1 MADLFETELTK
12 LGGDV
17 SERPDTSAKARA
29 LALSMAAFDDAQK
42 KSAGTQGSGNRRR
55 YTDALKHLWSLPMN
69 KKYLTSSVAAA
80 LMVIPAVGLVIHQ
93 YAANPTM
100 YYMSRDSKPA
110 PAEQTI
116 HGRSAVPTVQNN
128 LASADRSEQPLILPG
143 DKAAN
148 VKSSK
153 LEDYL
158 YRMDVGT
165 PEDNRM
171 EADIPMQETA
181 AQFRRNL
188 AAMKL
193 ATIEAMRLSTGQMS
207 GNARE
212 QTESELVARYIAQP
226 LASAARFTATGVN
239 AFHDVK
245 SEPVST
251 FSADT
256 DTTSYAVARKAILGG
271 AAPNPDSVRVEEMVN
286 YFPYDWKGPESADT
300 PFKPNVTVMQTPW
313 NKDTKLV
320 HVGVKGYDVAVSA
333 QAPSNLVFLIDVSG
347 SMESPEK
354 LPLLKTAFRMLLT
367 KLKPEDTVSIVTYA
381 GSSGIALEPTKVAD
395 KDRILSVIDNLEA
408 GGSTAGADGLAEAY
422 RLAERSYIKDGV
434 NRIMLATDGD
444 FNVGPSSDEEMKKLV
459 EAKRKSGIFLSVF
472 GFGSWDYN
480 DGLMQTLAQNG
491 NGVAAYIDTLQE
503 AQKTIVQEASASLF
517 TIAKDVKLQ
526 VEFNPEKV
534 SEYRLIG
541 YETRALDQKDFNN
554 DKIDAGEIGSGH
566 TVTAIYE
573 IVPKGSPAHSVDD
586 LRYAKPEKA
595 AAETSGSD
603 ELAFVKIRYKEP
615 KEDES
620 KLITLPVTAANEV
633 AADAVS
639 QDVKF
644 SVAVAAYGQKLKKE
658 TFVEDYGWDSVRA
671 LAEEGRGADPFGYRS
686 EFLKLVDIAASLPA
700 THIPAGQQPVPQLL
714 K

>member
-1 MADLFETELTK
+1 MADLFEAELNK
-12 LGGDV
+12 LGADAPV
-17 SERPDTSAKARA
+17 RPDRAAKARA
-29 LALSMAAFDDAQK
+29 LALSMAAFDDVQK
-42 KSAGTQGSGNRRR
+42 KSAGTQGTRIGRR

-69 KKYLTSSVAAA
+69 KKYLASSVAAA
-80 LMVIPAVGLVIHQ
+80 LMVVPAVGFVVH
-93 YAANPTM
+93 YYTANQTI
-100 YYMSRDSKPA
+100 YYMAQASRPVA
-110 PAEQTI
+110 AEQPL
-116 HGRSAVPTVQNN
+116 HGQSAVPTTPTN
-128 LASADRSEQPLILPG
+128 LAAPDQNELT
-143 DKAAN
+143 
-148 VKSSK
+148 
-153 LEDYL
+153 DYL
-158 YRMDVGT
+158 YHNDVGT
-165 PEDNRM
+165 PEANRM
-171 EADIPMQETA
+171 NTNLPMA
-181 AQFRRNL
+181 ANAEVRRKV
-188 AAMKL
+188 AAMQL
-193 ATIEAMRLSTGQMS
+193 ATVEALRLSTGQLS

-212 QTESELVARYIAQP
+212 QTGAELVARYIAQP
-226 LASAARFTATGVN
+226 SVSAARFTATAVN
-239 AFHDVK
+239 AFQDVK

-251 FSADT
+251 FSADA

-271 AAPNPDSVRVEEMVN
+271 AVPDPDSVRIEEMVN

-300 PFKPNVTVMQTPW
+300 PFKPNVIVMQTPW

-320 HVGVKGYDVAVSA
+320 HVGIKGYDVAVSA
-333 QAPSNLVFLIDVSG
+333 QATSNLVFLIDVSG
-347 SMESPEK
+347 SMETPDK

-381 GSSGIALEPTKVAD
+381 GNSGVALEPTKVAD

-422 RLAERSYIKDGV
+422 RLAERSYVKDGV

-503 AQKTIVQEASASLF
+503 AQKTLVQEASASLF

-526 VEFNPEKV
+526 VEFNPDKV

-554 DKIDAGEIGSGH
+554 DKVDAGEIGSGH

-586 LRYAKPEKA
+586 LRYAKPETADPK
-595 AAETSGSD
+595 TTGSD

-615 KEDES
+615 KEDQS

-633 AADAVS
+633 ATDAVS
-639 QDVKF
+639 EDVKF

-671 LAEEGRGADPFGYRS
+671 LAEEGRGSDPFGYRS

-700 THIPAGQQPVPQLL
+700 TDMPAGQQPVPQLQ
-714 K
+714 

>member
-1 MADLFETELTK
+1 
-12 LGGDV
+12 
-17 SERPDTSAKARA
+17 
-29 LALSMAAFDDAQK
+29 
-42 KSAGTQGSGNRRR
+42 
-55 YTDALKHLWSLPMN
+55 
-69 KKYLTSSVAAA
+69 
-80 LMVIPAVGLVIHQ
+80 
-93 YAANPTM
+93 
-100 YYMSRDSKPA
+100 
-110 PAEQTI
+110 
-116 HGRSAVPTVQNN
+116 
-128 LASADRSEQPLILPG
+128 
-143 DKAAN
+143 
-148 VKSSK
+148 
-153 LEDYL
+153 
-158 YRMDVGT
+158 
-165 PEDNRM
+165 
-171 EADIPMQETA
+171 
-181 AQFRRNL
+181 
-188 AAMKL
+188 
-193 ATIEAMRLSTGQMS
+193 
-207 GNARE
+207 
-212 QTESELVARYIAQP
+212 
-226 LASAARFTATGVN
+226 
-239 AFHDVK
+239 
-245 SEPVST
+245 
-251 FSADT
+251 
-256 DTTSYAVARKAILGG
+256 
-271 AAPNPDSVRVEEMVN
+271 
-286 YFPYDWKGPESADT
+286 
-300 PFKPNVTVMQTPW
+300 
-313 NKDTKLV
+313 
-320 HVGVKGYDVAVSA
+320 
-333 QAPSNLVFLIDVSG
+333 
-347 SMESPEK
+347 MESPEK

>member
-1 MADLFETELTK
+1 MADLFEMELNK
-12 LGGDV
+12 LGAPAPA
-17 SERPDTSAKARA
+17 RPDASAKARA
-29 LALSMAAFDDAQK
+29 LALSMAAFDDVQK
-42 KSAGTQGSGNRRR
+42 KSAGTQGSRIGRR
-55 YTDALKHLWSLPMN
+55 YTDALKHLWSPPMN
-69 KKYLTSSVAAA
+69 KKYLASSVAAA
-80 LMVIPAVGLVIHQ
+80 LMVIPAAGFVVH
-93 YAANPTM
+93 YYTTNPTM
-100 YYMSRDSKPA
+100 YYMSQGSKA
-110 PAEQTI
+110 AVAEQTVQ
-116 HGRSAVPTVQNN
+116 GRSAVPSVPTSLAKTDQN
-128 LASADRSEQPLILPG
+128 D
-143 DKAAN
+143 
-148 VKSSK
+148 

-158 YRMDVGT
+158 YRNDLGA
-165 PEDNRM
+165 PEANRM
-171 EADIPMQETA
+171 VTTPPAVVTSEVGH
-181 AQFRRNL
+181 RV
-188 AAMKL
+188 AAMQL
-193 ATIEAMRLSTGQMS
+193 ATIEALRLSTGQMS

-212 QTESELVARYIAQP
+212 QTAAELVARYIAQP
-226 LASAARFTATGVN
+226 SVSAARFTATAVN

-286 YFPYDWKGPESADT
+286 YFPYDWKGPDSADT

-320 HVGVKGYDVAVSA
+320 HVGIKGYDVAVSA

-347 SMESPEK
+347 SMAEADK

-381 GSSGIALEPTKVAD
+381 GSSGVALEPTKVAD
-395 KDRILSVIDNLEA
+395 KDRILSVIDSLEP

-422 RLAERSYIKDGV
+422 RLAERSYVKDGV

-444 FNVGPSSDEEMKKLV
+444 FNVGASSDEEMKKLV
-459 EAKRKSGIFLSVF
+459 ETKRKSGIFLSVF
-472 GFGSWDYN
+472 GFGSDDYN

-503 AQKTIVQEASASLF
+503 AQKTLVQDASASLF

-526 VEFNPEKV
+526 VEFNPDKV

-554 DKIDAGEIGSGH
+554 DKVDAGEVGSGH

-586 LRYAKPEKA
+586 LRYAKPETADTK
-595 AAETSGSD
+595 TTVSD
-603 ELAFVKIRYKEP
+603 ELAFLKIRYKEP
-615 KEDES
+615 KEDQS
-620 KLITLPVTAANEV
+620 KLITLPVTSANEV
-633 AADAVS
+633 ATDAVS
-639 QDVKF
+639 EDVKF

-671 LAEEGRGADPFGYRS
+671 LAEEGRGSDPFGYRS
-686 EFLKLVDIAASLPA
+686 EFLKLVDIAASLPV
-700 THIPAGQQPVPQLL
+700 TDMPAGQQPVPQLL
-714 K
+714 KQLQ